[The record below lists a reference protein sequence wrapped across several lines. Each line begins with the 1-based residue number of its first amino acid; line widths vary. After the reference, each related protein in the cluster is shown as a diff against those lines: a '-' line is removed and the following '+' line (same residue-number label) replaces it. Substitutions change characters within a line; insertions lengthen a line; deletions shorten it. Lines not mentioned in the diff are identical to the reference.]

1 MYQPRLLSD
10 LKEFILTRHVTLP
23 PELRAA
29 RALSRALRQIQA
41 RWPDTRTTD
50 GCDATPVFVF
60 SAGWRSGSTLMQ
72 RLVMSSGEIAVWG
85 EPLGDAAIVA
95 RLGHSLSA
103 ITGSWPPESFFD
115 SGQQLE
121 GLADEWIA
129 NLTPQIHY
137 LRSAHAALLREW
149 LGSSAQTAFG
159 IARWGLKEVRLTIDH
174 ARYLKW
180 LFPDSRFIFVYRNP
194 FHAFRSW
201 KGNRWHSTWPGY
213 YHNSAI
219 AYGRHWRLLMDGFLE
234 GHADVDGILVRFE
247 DLVSGAVDID
257 NIARHIQVNNLNPDV
272 LDRKVGTPKGTAA
285 HGKPEISWF
294 DRAALKATCGSLLG
308 KLGY

>member
-10 LKEFILTRHVTLP
+10 LKEFFLTRHFTLP

-29 RALSRALRQIQA
+29 RALSEAVENIQS
-41 RWPDTRTTD
+41 RWPDTRPQD
-50 GCDATPVFVF
+50 GRDAAPVFIF

-85 EPLGDAAIVA
+85 EPLGDAALVA
-95 RLGHSLSA
+95 RLGQSLSA
-103 ITGSWPPESFFD
+103 ITKGWPPESFFD
-115 SGQQLE
+115 SGQELA
-121 GLADEWIA
+121 GLADDWIA
-129 NLTPQIHY
+129 NLTPQMRY
-137 LRSAHAALLREW
+137 LKSAHAALLREW

-159 IARWGLKEVRLTIDH
+159 IQRWGLKEVRLTIDH

-180 LFPDSRFIFVYRNP
+180 LLPDSRFIFVCRNP

-213 YHNSAI
+213 YHNSAL

-234 GHADVDGILVRFE
+234 GHADVDGLLVRFE
-247 DLVSGAVDID
+247 DLVSGAVDVD
-257 NIARHIQVNNLNPDV
+257 RIARHIQVERLNPDV
-272 LDRKVGTPKGTAA
+272 LKQKVGTPKGAVA
-285 HGKPEISWF
+285 DKKAEISWL
-294 DRAALKATCGSLLG
+294 DRAAINATCGALFG